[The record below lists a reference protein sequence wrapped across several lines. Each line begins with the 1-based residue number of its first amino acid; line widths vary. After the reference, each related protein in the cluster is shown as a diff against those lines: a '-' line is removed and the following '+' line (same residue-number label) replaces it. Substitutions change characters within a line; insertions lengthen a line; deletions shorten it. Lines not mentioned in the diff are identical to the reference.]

1 MCSPCCGVQPLNIQF
16 RLKEDDLAGRLGLQL
31 KELSKL
37 TAVLNADKLL
47 KM

>member
-1 MCSPCCGVQPLNIQF
+1 MLCGTLTLVAKF

-31 KELSKL
+31 KELSKV
-37 TAVLNADKLL
+37 TAVLHADKLL